1 MLYQE
6 LPRIESTRLDGWN
19 RWLAPGVIVGVAFTV
34 ALLLLLIGQAYFAAA
49 AMLIGVAGA
58 ATVHLRTP
66 REAAPGEPLVV
77 GPDYS
82 LVGAALG
89 LSREPTALTTSEG
102 SLLIVNAAYRERFG
116 GTRPPL
122 QQALR
127 HQQAAFSAFF
137 MRFAIMSFTVTA
149 SCSGCQQS

>member
-82 LVGAALG
+82 LVGGSAGGGGRRQGQAAR
-89 LSREPTALTTSEG
+89 RESAISPAGTGIERQTRVG
-102 SLLIVNAAYRERFG
+102 SLQRSGRARRKSAVALHQRRRSCDSVARRACARG
-116 GTRPPL
+116 G
-122 QQALR
+122 
-127 HQQAAFSAFF
+127 
-137 MRFAIMSFTVTA
+137 
-149 SCSGCQQS
+149 G